1 MDINGPSETIKILSR
16 IKERLNYPDA
26 DIKVVANFI
35 KQRAGLEEK
44 YANMLTTIIP
54 QNYDD
59 RNPILKQVISDA
71 RLEIT
76 QHRKLAAALQ
86 GILPGFSIFTK
97 TFLPTGRQLQNKIS
111 KSLSNLESKWSN
123 VQKHRQWIF
132 DAQAQ
137 LETVPINK
145 KDSQIRYIQ
154 KLVSGAE
161 KPESDYKQC
170 LADVESQCGNEI
182 FPEFNDFERQRIKKL
197 QEFSMQFVQLKSGNH
212 SEGQNKESRTCQNL
226 ATMDIEDKS
235 DLYVKRML
243 NPKLDNVHFDDEID
257 VFCYAID
264 DFSSDDPNL
273 LSFVRGD
280 KIRIIKIDN
289 KTGWYKGELRNK
301 QGLYPSTFT
310 MVPKVGADETIPFD
324 VYVQSKEYYRN
335 QKLGEIDVNVGD
347 ILYLEY
353 LVGKRC
359 YGYNCRTN
367 EKGLFPFSILD
378 LPNTS
383 I

>member
-1 MDINGPSETIKILSR
+1 MDANGPSETIKILSR

-26 DIKVVANFI
+26 DIKILSNFI
-35 KQRAGLEEK
+35 KLRADLEEK
-44 YANMLTTIIP
+44 FANMLTNIIP

-76 QHRKLAAALQ
+76 QHRKLAGALQ
-86 GILPGFSIFTK
+86 SILPSCTLFTK
-97 TFLPTGRQLQNKIS
+97 NFVPSGRQLQNKIS

-123 VQKHRQWIF
+123 VQKHRKWIF

-137 LETVPINK
+137 LETLPLHK
-145 KDSQIRYIQ
+145 KEGQIRYIQ
-154 KLVSGAE
+154 KLCSQAN
-161 KPESDYKQC
+161 KPECDYKIC
-170 LADVESQCGNEI
+170 LSEVESQCSNEI
-182 FPEFNDFERQRIKKL
+182 FPEFNDFERNRIKKL

-212 SEGQNKESRTCQNL
+212 SEGQNKESRTCENL

-235 DLYVKRML
+235 DLYVKRLL
-243 NPKLDNVHFDDEID
+243 NPKLDNVHFDDDID
-257 VFCYAID
+257 VFCYAIAD
-264 DFSSDDPNL
+264 YSSDEPLD

-280 KIRIIKIDN
+280 KIRVIKIDR
-289 KTGWYKGELRNK
+289 KTGWNKGELKGK
-301 QGLYPSTFT
+301 QGLYPSSYT
-310 MVPKVGADETIPFD
+310 MMPKVGADENIPMD

-347 ILYLEY
+347 ILYVEY
-353 LVGKRC
+353 LIGKRC
-359 YGYNCRTN
+359 SGYNCRTN
-367 EKGLFPFSILD
+367 ERGLFPFSILD
-378 LPNTS
+378 LPNST